1 MFLLLNWH
9 HKSMRPE
16 LVYLCQPLATVVM
29 GSYEPFK
36 DMSWGVLAGSDTEL
50 SEMSPQTDPVSHE
63 SLHDC
68 IQTLCVFFSSDIHLT
83 KFFDIVI
90 PILGTPDVVV
100 YKL

>member
-1 MFLLLNWH
+1 
-9 HKSMRPE
+9 
-16 LVYLCQPLATVVM
+16 
-29 GSYEPFK
+29 
-36 DMSWGVLAGSDTEL
+36 
-50 SEMSPQTDPVSHE
+50 MSPQTDPVSHE

>member
-1 MFLLLNWH
+1 
-9 HKSMRPE
+9 MRPE

-50 SEMSPQTDPVSHE
+50 SEMSPQTNPVSHE

-68 IQTLCVFFSSDIHLT
+68 IQILCFF
-83 KFFDIVI
+83 FFFLRYLSYEIFLNRYTDFGHSWCGSV
-90 PILGTPDVVV
+90 
-100 YKL
+100 

>member
-1 MFLLLNWH
+1 
-9 HKSMRPE
+9 MRPE

-68 IQTLCVFFSSDIHLT
+68 IQILWFFWFFFQISILRNFLT
-83 KFFDIVI
+83 SLYRFWA
-90 PILGTPDVVV
+90 L
-100 YKL
+100 LMW